1 MKIFYNLQTQTKKK
15 KTKSWSW
22 IITSQYMIKIQFLLI
37 KNQESNPKSQHGH
50 PQKITTHLQIKKSK
64 GQKVY
69 FTRILLFKLNLI
81 PQTNSWCWYKTKEQK
96 KKYVQSRE
104 RFGRVMVESVG
115 RIELL
120 LQPKGAR
127 WLGALASPYWLC
139 CLYRLLY
146 YCLPKANNVPK

>member
-1 MKIFYNLQTQTKKK
+1 
-15 KTKSWSW
+15 
-22 IITSQYMIKIQFLLI
+22 MIKIQFLLI

-96 KKYVQSRE
+96 KKICAE
-104 RFGRVMVESVG
+104 
-115 RIELL
+115 
-120 LQPKGAR
+120 
-127 WLGALASPYWLC
+127 
-139 CLYRLLY
+139 
-146 YCLPKANNVPK
+146 